1 MPMDDVVILDM
12 DENVTFSPFFCLFM
26 LLYMYFN
33 MQKCF
38 RHFEPFHAHLS
49 VFVLLSV
56 LNEKIDLMSPLTSG
70 DRVSPCG

>member
-26 LLYMYFN
+26 LLYTSTCRSAFAILSLSD
-33 MQKCF
+33 
-38 RHFEPFHAHLS
+38 AHLS